1 MVRFGIMGA
10 GTISHKFCDAVN
22 LIDGAEVAAVASK
35 SEERAKK
42 FADSYEIK
50 DFYGNYEDML
60 KRDDIDIIYIGTT
73 VNFHYDNIK
82 ECLKWNKHVM
92 CEKSMVRT
100 YVEAAEVFSMAK
112 QKNLFIME
120 CMWTNFLPKTK
131 KVKEWI
137 KEGKIGNIK
146 LAQANIGFLAPKD
159 INGRLYNKELG
170 GGSLF
175 DIGVYPIEML
185 RYIFGKEITKV
196 QSRVS
201 YAKTGVDETVNL
213 NLEYDGI
220 YANIQCSISAK
231 MPEDIYIYGDKGYIV
246 MKKLHF
252 GNAVRLYDIN
262 DKLAE
267 EFVMDEGNGFVYQV
281 KAVMSC
287 IENDKLESDIV
298 PHKMTLECAK
308 VFDHCLNNL

>member
-10 GTISHKFCDAVN
+10 GNISHKFCDAVN

-35 SEERAKK
+35 SEERAEK
-42 FADSYEIK
+42 FAAYHEIK

-60 KRDDIDIIYIGTT
+60 KREDIDIIYIGTT

-82 ECLKWNKHVM
+82 ECLEWNKHVM

-100 YVEAAEVFSMAK
+100 YAEAIEVFSMAK
-112 QKNLFIME
+112 QKKLFIME

-137 KEGKIGNIK
+137 KDGKIGNVK
-146 LAQANIGFLAPKD
+146 LSQANIGFLAPKD
-159 INGRLYNKELG
+159 VNGRLYNKDLG

-185 RYIFGKEITKV
+185 GYIFEKEITKV
-196 QSRVS
+196 ESRVS

-213 NLEYDGI
+213 NLEYDDI
-220 YANIQCSISAK
+220 YVNIQCSISAK
-231 MPEDIYIYGDKGYIV
+231 LPEDIYIYGDKGYIV

-252 GNAVRLYDIN
+252 GNVVSLYDIN

-267 EFVMDEGNGFVYQV
+267 EFVMEEGNGFVYQV
-281 KAVMSC
+281 KAAMSC
-287 IENDKLESDIV
+287 IENGKLESDIT
-298 PHKMTLECAK
+298 PHKMTLECAR
-308 VFDHCLNNL
+308 VFDYCLNNL

>member
-10 GTISHKFCDAVN
+10 GNISHKFCDAVS
-22 LIDGAEVAAVASK
+22 LTYGAEVAAVASK
-35 SEERAKK
+35 SEDRAKK
-42 FADSYEIK
+42 FAASHEIK

-60 KRDDIDIIYIGTT
+60 KREDIDIIYIGTT

-82 ECLKWNKHVM
+82 ECFKWNKHVM

-100 YVEAAEVFSMAK
+100 YAEAAEIFSSAK

-159 INGRLYNKELG
+159 VNGRLYNKELG
-170 GGSLF
+170 GGVLY

-185 RYIFGKEITKV
+185 GFIFEKEITKV
-196 QSRVS
+196 ESRVS

-213 NLEYDGI
+213 NLEYDDI

-231 MPEDIYIYGDKGYIV
+231 MPEDIYIYGDKGYII

-252 GNAVRLYDIN
+252 GNTARLYDIN
-262 DKLAE
+262 DKLEE
-267 EFVMDEGNGFVYQV
+267 EFVMEEGNGFVYQV
-281 KAVMSC
+281 KAAISC
-287 IENDKLESDIV
+287 IENGKLESDIA
-298 PHKMTLECAK
+298 PHKMTLECAR